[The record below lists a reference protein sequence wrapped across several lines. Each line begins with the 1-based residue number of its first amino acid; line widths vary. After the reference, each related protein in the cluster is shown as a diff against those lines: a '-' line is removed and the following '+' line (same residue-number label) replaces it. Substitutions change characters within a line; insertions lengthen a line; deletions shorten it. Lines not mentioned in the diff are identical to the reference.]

1 MRTVDSKVMWTT
13 CGLLVAACGGSGGGS
28 TSDSGGSSG
37 QGSES
42 SGAATSTEGVTTSG
56 TTSGTTE
63 GGSMSDTQSTVPTT
77 TNATDDATT
86 AGDTTT
92 TTTAETD
99 STTQGVSVSDSTT
112 STGDASSSDGTDS
125 TTEAPPVEKSC
136 SADLHAVVDEQGQV
150 LETCAGDQGCADG
163 VCVAACDAAAASKAN
178 FGCTFM
184 VPTPPAY
191 PPALPPCFAVFLANT
206 VRPKPP
212 ERPRTRRSAAIP
224 GKRAFRRGWARP
236 EAARRGPE
244 RTGFWQRFGNALA
257 TRGVRDARN
266 GCAGADARAERR
278 TPGPLAER
286 RPTPIIRTSE
296 TIYYLPGTID
306 IRTLRAIQRA
316 RRGSSDRQVI
326 HRAMVRGHWRRA
338 GAEWKDQRVRWIKPY
353 WRGPST
359 ASTIERQYRLLQ

>member
-1 MRTVDSKVMWTT
+1 MRTVDSKVMWTA

-42 SGAATSTEGVTTSG
+42 SGAATSTDAVTTSG

-77 TNATDDATT
+77 ANATDDTT

-206 VRPKPP
+206 VRAHPP
-212 ERPRTRRSAAIP
+212 VRPRFADRLLSHVNGRSGGVRRAP
-224 GKRAFRRGWARP
+224 GRP
-236 EAARRGPE
+236 GVDREVPS
-244 RTGFWQRFGNALA
+244 FGNALA
-257 TRGVRDARN
+257 TRGVRDTRN
-266 GCAGADARAERR
+266 GC
-278 TPGPLAER
+278 PGVGSRGGRVPSAPR
-286 RPTPIIRTSE
+286 
-296 TIYYLPGTID
+296 YLM
-306 IRTLRAIQRA
+306 
-316 RRGSSDRQVI
+316 
-326 HRAMVRGHWRRA
+326 H
-338 GAEWKDQRVRWIKPY
+338 
-353 WRGPST
+353 
-359 ASTIERQYRLLQ
+359 

>member
-42 SGAATSTEGVTTSG
+42 SGAATSTEGVSTSG
-56 TTSGTTE
+56 T
-63 GGSMSDTQSTVPTT
+63 
-77 TNATDDATT
+77 
-86 AGDTTT
+86 
-92 TTTAETD
+92 
-99 STTQGVSVSDSTT
+99 
-112 STGDASSSDGTDS
+112 SSSDGTDS

-236 EAARRGPE
+236 GAARRGPE
-244 RTGFWQRFGNALA
+244 RTSFWQRFGNALA

-266 GCAGADARAERR
+266 EGYFGGRSGGLCDAH
-278 TPGPLAER
+278 GPA
-286 RPTPIIRTSE
+286 S
-296 TIYYLPGTID
+296 G
-306 IRTLRAIQRA
+306 
-316 RRGSSDRQVI
+316 
-326 HRAMVRGHWRRA
+326 
-338 GAEWKDQRVRWIKPY
+338 RV
-353 WRGPST
+353 
-359 ASTIERQYRLLQ
+359 

>member
-206 VRPKPP
+206 VRAHPP
-212 ERPRTRRSAAIP
+212 VRPRSADRLLSHVNGRSGGVRRAP
-224 GKRAFRRGWARP
+224 GRP
-236 EAARRGPE
+236 GVDREVPKFGNVLATP
-244 RTGFWQRFGNALA
+244 WQRAVCA
-257 TRGVRDARN
+257 IRGTVV
-266 GCAGADARAERR
+266 
-278 TPGPLAER
+278 
-286 RPTPIIRTSE
+286 
-296 TIYYLPGTID
+296 
-306 IRTLRAIQRA
+306 
-316 RRGSSDRQVI
+316 RGSGREAGEW
-326 HRAMVRGHWRRA
+326 RALRG
-338 GAEWKDQRVRWIKPY
+338 I
-353 WRGPST
+353 
-359 ASTIERQYRLLQ
+359 